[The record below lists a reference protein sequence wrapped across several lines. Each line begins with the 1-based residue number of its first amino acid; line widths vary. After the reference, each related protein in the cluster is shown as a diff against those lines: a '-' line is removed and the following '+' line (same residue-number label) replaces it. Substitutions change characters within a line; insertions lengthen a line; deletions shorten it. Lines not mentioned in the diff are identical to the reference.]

1 MILFFGYV
9 FLMHSSRTKEQ
20 DILEIIGL
28 GRNFLALVRGKNHSG
43 FREYKVIPRNF
54 RTSIL
59 FLILIF
65 IQLIEDQKKNHE
77 SANHVF
83 SFKKEEKKER
93 FQTIILTTLARYIK
107 LAFSSYEDPP
117 TIHQRIRR
125 REREREKTNF
135 HNILIQI
142 GHERRAREMEITK
155 KKKMLNSRVFLNP
168 KQQHA
173 PRVEAGTRAR
183 DPPFKR

>member
-1 MILFFGYV
+1 MFIRIYTVVQVLIDDTFFRVRFSYA
-9 FLMHSSRTKEQ
+9 FFESRTKEQ

-28 GRNFLALVRGKNHSG
+28 GRNFLALVRGKKHSG

-59 FLILIF
+59 FLILVF
-65 IQLIEDQKKNHE
+65 IQLIEDQEKNHE

-107 LAFSSYEDPP
+107 LALHSA
-117 TIHQRIRR
+117 RMKIRR
-125 REREREKTNF
+125 QFTNEFEGERERERENKFPQHFNS
-135 HNILIQI
+135 NR
-142 GHERRAREMEITK
+142 RRAREMEITK
-155 KKKMLNSRVFLNP
+155 KKKKNV
-168 KQQHA
+168 K
-173 PRVEAGTRAR
+173 
-183 DPPFKR
+183 

>member
-28 GRNFLALVRGKNHSG
+28 GRNFLALVRGKKRSG

-59 FLILIF
+59 FLILVF
-65 IQLIEDQKKNHE
+65 IQLIEDQEKNHE

-83 SFKKEEKKER
+83 SFKKEGKKER
-93 FQTIILTTLARYIK
+93 FQTIILTTLPRYIK
-107 LAFSSYEDPP
+107 LALHSA
-117 TIHQRIRR
+117 RMKIRR
-125 REREREKTNF
+125 QFTNEFEGERERKRENKFPQHFNS
-135 HNILIQI
+135 N
-142 GHERRAREMEITK
+142 RPRA
-155 KKKMLNSRVFLNP
+155 
-168 KQQHA
+168 
-173 PRVEAGTRAR
+173 TRAR
-183 DPPFKR
+183 DGNNQKKKKKC